1 MKDIDKLIS
10 SAKPAVSAQARARV
24 LEHARAH
31 GAVAL
36 APVPLRVSA
45 LWRVAALIMLALGA
59 GVVSALVTPS
69 PAGTAPDFTV
79 TDLRAEI
86 AELSEGVST
95 LEQLAELE
103 ARVDALQAASTP
115 HDFDARLQASVQ
127 RVVEQ
132 REARRNQEWRER
144 HVGYVRARFAED
156 REATVARLKT
166 EVGLTPEQE
175 AEVVA
180 LLEDAGRQAEALIG
194 EYYSDGSGRRG
205 RRHGGHRVHDKF
217 EALAASTEEKLVV
230 LLDEQQRGKLEGG
243 LVSAEPAD
251 WAPSEDFRDGVDM
264 DVWMNWMN
272 VSRE

>member
-10 SAKPAVSAQARARV
+10 SAKPAVSAQARAGV

-36 APVPLRVSA
+36 APVPLRMSA
-45 LWRVAALIMLALGA
+45 LWRVAALITLALGA

-69 PAGTAPDFTV
+69 PADTAPDFTV

-86 AELSEGVST
+86 AELSESVST
-95 LEQLAELE
+95 LEKLADLE
-103 ARVDALQAASTP
+103 ARVDALQAQAL
-115 HDFDARLQASVQ
+115 DARLQASVQ
-127 RVVEQ
+127 RVVEK
-132 REARRNQEWRER
+132 REAQRNLEWRER
-144 HVGYVRARFAED
+144 HVAYVRARFAED
-156 REATVARLKT
+156 RDETVSRLKA

-180 LLEDAGRQAEALIG
+180 LLEDAGRQAETLIG
-194 EYYSDGSGRRG
+194 DYYGDGSGRRG

-217 EALAASTEEKLVV
+217 EALAAATEEKLVI
-230 LLDEQQRGKLEGG
+230 LLDEQQRGKLDGG